1 MIERQK
7 SEFVMRSARDNLK
20 FMDDLAKIAGGA
32 AQSFGSVR
40 THVKSLVNAFLSE
53 MDLVTREE
61 FERVEALAQKAR
73 ERQVELEKRLAALEK
88 KVAAGG
94 KAAKSTVGKAA
105 KGTKKK

>member
-1 MIERQK
+1 
-7 SEFVMRSARDNLK
+7 MRSARDNLR
-20 FMDDLAKIAGGA
+20 FMDDLAKVASGA

-40 THVKSLVNAFLSE
+40 THVKSLVNTFLGE

-61 FERVEALAQKAR
+61 FERVETLAQKAR

-88 KVAAGG
+88 KI
-94 KAAKSTVGKAA
+94 